1 LKTQYKYQTYGTTM
15 MLSEDTLEDA
25 VLEEMGK
32 RFTEALAQSMGATR
46 DAIMGEILMGKDYEI
61 EVDFEK

>member
-1 LKTQYKYQTYGTTM
+1 M